1 MCEKENLLV
10 LGFHHVFTNIL
21 RGKFIFISQNF
32 SVHSSFKSFSK
43 ALAKREI
50 TGLGTNVSENNWSF
64 SPSLSKR
71 TNSLPA
77 VDKQHQSATSEG
89 PQSSNGEPTTQPEG
103 NQREPAVITT
113 ESENSGADSGTL
125 NTCPPMKTKKK
136 SPEDIKSEAL
146 AKEIVHKDKSLADIL
161 DPDSKM
167 KTTMDLMEGLFPS
180 GTSLLKENNMKR
192 KMTQKKASRTV
203 AEDNT

>member
-1 MCEKENLLV
+1 MCEKEKLLV
-10 LGFHHVFTNIL
+10 LGLCHLFTKIL
-21 RGKFIFISQNF
+21 CGKFIFISQNF

-50 TGLGTNVSENNWSF
+50 TGLGTNISENNWSL

-71 TNSLPA
+71 TNSSPA
-77 VDKQHQSATSEG
+77 MDKQQSATSEG
-89 PQSSNGEPTTQPEG
+89 LQSSNGVATTQPEG
-103 NQREPAVITT
+103 KHREPTVITR
-113 ESENSGADSGTL
+113 ESENGNADSGTL
-125 NTCPPMKTKKK
+125 NTCPPVKTKKK

-192 KMTQKKASRTV
+192 KMTQKKASRTA
-203 AEDNT
+203 AEDNM